1 MAHKFL
7 IVLAVVAVHAIVI
20 LAIFKGCSGNST
32 AETPDESA
40 AAAAAAA
47 AAEAA
52 LSQENAPPPPAPA
65 GLVVEPYS
73 DTYFTDRQQPLP
85 AKLAAMAEKCAGG
98 IAVDLSSRSI
108 LWSKRPLDM
117 QPIASMTK
125 MMTAFLA
132 VKEIKASQGALSL
145 STTVPVTRT
154 AAAIGGRQ
162 VWLDPRETFTIDELL
177 KCMLI
182 RSAND
187 CAYLLGE
194 FLGNGS
200 EAAFVA
206 RMNEQAAQLGCRR
219 LLFHNTHGLPSAK
232 GECMGAP
239 QELAYLAGILM
250 DVPEVTKWSSL
261 TREYIRENTD
271 KKFFLDTTNTLLK
284 TCPGVNGMK
293 TGMTDKAGFCV
304 TATCERNSRR
314 VVVVLTGSPDRAS
327 RDNLGQALIE
337 WAYAR

>member
-1 MAHKFL
+1 MAQKFL
-7 IVLAVVAVHAIVI
+7 IALAVVAVHVVII
-20 LAIFKGCSGNST
+20 LAIFKGCTGDEPAMET
-32 AETPDESA
+32 AAEQATAAETAS
-40 AAAAAAA
+40 
-47 AAEAA
+47 
-52 LSQENAPPPPAPA
+52 SQESPPPPPALPA
-65 GLVVEPYS
+65 GLAFEPYS
-73 DTYFTDRQQPLP
+73 DAYFTDRQQALP
-85 AKLAAMAEKCAGG
+85 TKVATMAQKCTGG

-108 LWSKRPLDM
+108 LWAKRPLDM

-132 VKEIKASQGALSL
+132 INDIKTSQGALSL
-145 STTVPVTRT
+145 NTTVPVTRT
-154 AAAIGGRQ
+154 AAAVGGRQ

-177 KCMLI
+177 KCILI

-194 FLGNGS
+194 FLGGGN
-200 EAAFVA
+200 EATFVA
-206 RMNEQAAQLGCRR
+206 RMNAQAAQLGCKR

-250 DVPEVTKWSSL
+250 DVPEIVKWTSVR
-261 TREYIRENTD
+261 REYIRENTN

-293 TGMTDKAGFCV
+293 TGMTNKARYCIA
-304 TATCERNSRR
+304 ATCERNGRR
-314 VVVVLTGSPDRAS
+314 VVVVLCGCPDRAS
-327 RDNLGQALIE
+327 RDNLGKELIE
-337 WAYAR
+337 WVYTLN

>member
-1 MAHKFL
+1 MAQKFL
-7 IVLAVVAVHAIVI
+7 IALAVVAVHAVLI
-20 LAIFKGCSGNST
+20 LAIFKGCTSNDPT
-32 AETPDESA
+32 TETPTEQ
-40 AAAAAAA
+40 AA
-47 AAEAA
+47 AAETA
-52 LSQENAPPPPAPA
+52 LSPESPPPPSLPSRLAF
-65 GLVVEPYS
+65 EPYS
-73 DTYFTDRQQPLP
+73 DAYFTDRQQALP
-85 AKLAAMAEKCAGG
+85 TKVATMTEKCVGG

-108 LWSKRPLDM
+108 LWAKRPLDM

-132 VKEIKASQGALSL
+132 VKTVKESQGALSL

-177 KCMLI
+177 KCILI

-194 FLGNGS
+194 FLSNGS
-200 EAAFVA
+200 EAAFVT
-206 RMNEQAAQLGCRR
+206 RMNEQAAQLGCQR

-250 DVPEVTKWSSL
+250 DVPEVVKWSSV
-261 TREYIRENTD
+261 TREYIRENTN

-293 TGMTDKAGFCV
+293 TGMTDKAGYCIA
-304 TATCERNSRR
+304 ATCERDGRR
-314 VVVVLTGSPDRAS
+314 VVVVLCGCPDRAS
-327 RDNLGQALIE
+327 RDNLGKALIE
-337 WAYAR
+337 WVYTL

>member
-1 MAHKFL
+1 MPTKIL
-7 IVLAVVAVHAIVI
+7 IGLAVVAVHALVI
-20 LAIFKGCSGNST
+20 LTVFRGCSHETIGET
-32 AETPDESA
+32 PGEGPGGAET
-40 AAAAAAA
+40 
-47 AAEAA
+47 A
-52 LSQENAPPPPAPA
+52 LTPETPSPPMPPARPA
-65 GLVVEPYS
+65 VPGVERYS
-73 DTYFTDRQQPLP
+73 DAYFTDRRQPLP
-85 AKLAAMAEKCAGG
+85 AKVAALSEKCTAG

-125 MMTAFLA
+125 MMTAYLA
-132 VKEIKASQGALSL
+132 IQDLKASPDKLSL
-145 STTVPVTRT
+145 ATVVPVTRT

-187 CAYLLGE
+187 CAFLLGE
-194 FLGNGS
+194 FLGQGS
-200 EAAFVA
+200 ETAFVT
-206 RMNEQAAQLGCRR
+206 RMNEQAAKLGCRR
-219 LLFHNTHGLPSAK
+219 MLFHNTHGLPSAQ

-239 QELAYLAGILM
+239 QELAYLAGLLM
-250 DVPEVTKWSSL
+250 DIPEVTKWSSV

-293 TGMTDKAGFCV
+293 TGMTNKAGFCI
-304 TATCERNSRR
+304 TATCERAGRR
-314 VVVVLTGSPDRAS
+314 IVIVLTGCPDRAS
-327 RDNLGQALIE
+327 RDNFGQALIE
-337 WAYAR
+337 WAYAI

>member
-304 TATCERNSRR
+304 TATCERNGRR
-314 VVVVLTGSPDRAS
+314 IVVVLCGSPDRAS
-327 RDNLGQALIE
+327 RDKLGQAIIE